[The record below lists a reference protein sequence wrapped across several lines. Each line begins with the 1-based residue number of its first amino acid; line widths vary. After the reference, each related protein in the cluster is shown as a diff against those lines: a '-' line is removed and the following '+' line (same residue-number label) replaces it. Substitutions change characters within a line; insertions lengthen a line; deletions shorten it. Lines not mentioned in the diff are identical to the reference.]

1 MHCFMIRLSLITLL
15 TFAHLLTADEE
26 VKSSTL
32 AEKVALG
39 NDWLIQ
45 KGDKSPIVKPLTS
58 SASRIMSV
66 TVFPLCTAVDIAILA
81 GKQVRETPYIIL
93 NKNVDK
99 HRGQIKKNHE
109 EIKSSLLGLMTAPAG
124 ILSPDLVTHHFI
136 PGAIPTYEI
145 TPYGKLYQTRA
156 HIIYPKSIND
166 VQAIISEA
174 KNSGKSISVL
184 GKLMSQ
190 GKQAIN
196 NEDWHIAINTKY
208 LNEIEINPI
217 NRTARVGA
225 GASWSDLQMAAN
237 EFGLAVRVMQASN
250 VFSIGGSISVNCHG
264 WDYKTGSVRNTILK
278 LTIVDAIGNVQT
290 LTPDD
295 PLFNYVVGG
304 YGGFGVIVE
313 ALISL
318 TDNVQMI
325 ESGVEISP
333 ENYVAYFVDH
343 IRDNPDID
351 MHLYRLSLDPKNLF
365 QTGISVTYQKVS
377 DQPFIAPLQ
386 DEPAKGSRIDR
397 IKIHTL
403 RRVKKLR
410 KYAWN
415 VEKKNAIEAHIATR
429 NELMRPPINP
439 IFNNSSIDTEWLQ
452 EYFVKGAEL
461 PGFLVYLSEV
471 LEKNNVALF
480 NASVRFVKAD
490 SLTKLS
496 YAPDEDRFAV
506 VLFFN
511 QKLSPKEIQKTKAW
525 VQEVTDYLIKH
536 EGIYY
541 LPYQQFATVEQFNA
555 CYSQASCVRQM
566 KNQVD
571 LDRMF
576 DNGLYADYILV
587 DKHEPSLFRNVF
599 NRVTG
604 QREEVKAFL
613 NNVFMQLDEEKFF
626 PLVDSIL
633 EDRSLSDEQIYQ
645 VLAEKIYKAQP
656 NTFIKLKHT
665 LESLNALKNDL
676 GNQTAHLIG
685 EKEIQGYV
693 EIGYPGR
700 MISPLKNRI
709 KIKGPFYAISDQERF
724 SDYVEAGFP
733 RPYDRFIPI
742 NDYEPIAESA
752 IPSESVDL
760 VCMYIG
766 LHHIPQERLD
776 AFIDSIKRILRPEG
790 TFILMDHDA
799 HTKELVELVDVVHS
813 IFNAATGVD
822 PETNRNEVRNFHAL
836 QYWTDR
842 LSKHGFTAYEHAP
855 LMRRGDSTLNSVIRF
870 DKAASEKVEVLI
882 LTPEEK
888 RAAIQTYLTAPEWQ
902 NVRAAKRY
910 AEFVKDRHAC
920 QFPYFQEIGGF
931 WKVYGDSYNAARKEH
946 SFSDVV
952 FSDYNLMN
960 LFVGTSMS
968 IEYGIKGVI
977 SAPLAIADQTLGTN
991 QPIEKTIPTDLERVR
1006 SLTEYGD
1013 SIENTPFY
1021 NYPYFKDIGTYWST
1035 YFQQNKTIGSR
1046 VKGFFVG
1053 SGMTLEYGIKG
1064 ILSMPM
1070 SLIYGSETLKESET
1084 THILVLDPENSIEHI
1099 NPDIIVLAALPEKNL
1114 KHIEVPRYMRC
1125 TEILKEIA
1133 RNSNAECVSISGQ
1146 NIIQIDVKSR
1156 TPFADHIDGM
1166 RKLYDIPAPTEDEYI
1181 YSALE
1186 VDVQN
1191 LCKIIRQLERN
1202 QIQIVFIHDF

>member
-1 MHCFMIRLSLITLL
+1 MHCFMIRIYLITLL
-15 TFAHLLTADEE
+15 TFAHFLKADEE
-26 VKSSTL
+26 VKSSTF

-45 KGDKSPIVKPLTS
+45 KGDKTPLVKPLTS

-66 TVFPLCTAVDIAILA
+66 TVFPLSTAVDIAILT

-93 NKNVDK
+93 KKNADK
-99 HRGQIKKNHE
+99 HREQIKKNHE
-109 EIKSSLLGLMTAPAG
+109 EIKSSLLGLMTAPVG

-136 PGAIPTYEI
+136 PETIPTYEI
-145 TPYGKLYQTRA
+145 TPYGKLYQTRT
-156 HIIYPKSIND
+156 HITYPKSIND
-166 VQAIISEA
+166 VQAIIYES
-174 KNSGKSISVL
+174 KNSDKSISVI

-190 GKQAIN
+190 GKQAISN
-196 NEDWHIAINTKY
+196 KDWNIAINTMY
-208 LNEIEINPI
+208 LNNIEINPI
-217 NRTARVGA
+217 DKTAKVGA
-225 GASWSDLQMAAN
+225 GASWGDLQKAAN

-250 VFSIGGSISVNCHG
+250 VFSIGGSISANCHG
-264 WDYKTGSVRNTILK
+264 WDYKTGSVRNTILQ
-278 LTIVDAIGNVQT
+278 LTIVNPMGDVQT
-290 LTPDD
+290 LTPND

-325 ESGVEISP
+325 ESGIEISP
-333 ENYVAYFVDH
+333 QNYVDYFIDH

-365 QTGISVTYQKVS
+365 QTGVSVTYQKVS
-377 DQPFIAPLQ
+377 HQPFIASLQ

-403 RRVKKLR
+403 RRLKKLR
-410 KYAWN
+410 KYAWDI
-415 VEKKNAIEAHIATR
+415 EKKSAIAAHIATR

-439 IFNNSSIDTEWLQ
+439 VFNNSSIDTEWLQ
-452 EYFVKGAEL
+452 EYFIKGKDL
-461 PGFLVYLSEV
+461 PEFLMYLSKV
-471 LEKNNVALF
+471 LQKNNVALF

-490 SLTKLS
+490 PLTKLS
-496 YAPDEDRFAV
+496 YAPDEDHFAV

-511 QKLSPKEIQKTKAW
+511 QKLTPKEIQKTKAW
-525 VQEVTDYLIKH
+525 VQEVTDYLIDH
-536 EGIYY
+536 QGIYY
-541 LPYQQFATVEQFNA
+541 LPYQQFATVEQFNT
-555 CYSQASCVRQM
+555 CYSQASDVRLM
-566 KNQVD
+566 KKLVD
-571 LDRMF
+571 PDLVF
-576 DNGLYADYILV
+576 DNGLYADYILAEN
-587 DKHEPSLFRNVF
+587 HAQSLYRNVF
-599 NRVTG
+599 NRVRG

-613 NNVFMQLDEEKFF
+613 HNVFMQLDEEKFF
-626 PLVDSIL
+626 NLIDSIL
-633 EDRSLSDEQIYQ
+633 DDRSLTDEQIYSI
-645 VLAEKIYKAQP
+645 LSDKIHKARP
-656 NTFIKLKHT
+656 NTLVKLKHT
-665 LESLNALKNDL
+665 LESLRTLQNDL

-685 EKEIQGYV
+685 QKEIHGYV

-709 KIKGPFYAISDQERF
+709 EIKGPLYAISDRERF

-733 RPYDRFIPI
+733 RPYNRFVPI
-742 NDYEPIAESA
+742 NDYEPISEST

-766 LHHIPQERLD
+766 LHHIPEDRLD

-855 LMRRGDSTLNSVIRF
+855 LIRRGDSTLNSVIRF
-870 DKAASEKVEVLI
+870 DKPASEKVEVLT

-888 RAAIQTYLTAPEWQ
+888 RDAIQTYLTGPEWQ

-910 AEFVKDRHAC
+910 AEFVKTRHAC
-920 QFPYFQEIGGF
+920 QYPYFEEIGGF
-931 WKVYGDSYNAARKEH
+931 WKVYGDSYKAARKEH

-960 LFVGTSMS
+960 LFVGTTMS
-968 IEYGIKGVI
+968 VEYGIKGII
-977 SAPLAIADQTLGTN
+977 SAPLAIADHTLGTN
-991 QPIEKTIPTDLERVR
+991 QPKEKTIPTDLERVR
-1006 SLTEYGD
+1006 SLTEYGN

-1021 NYPYFKDIGTYWST
+1021 NYPYFKDIGSYWST
-1035 YFQQNKTIGSR
+1035 YIQKNKTIGSR

-1070 SLIYGSETLKESET
+1070 ALIYGSATLKESET
-1084 THILVLDPENSIEHI
+1084 THILVFDPENSIEHI

-1156 TPFADHIDGM
+1156 SPFADHIDGM

-1186 VDVQN
+1186 VDVAS
-1191 LCKIIRQLERN
+1191 LCKTIRLLDRN